1 MTERTRHR
9 LTGSIFLIALAFI
22 LLPMIFDGRGMDPVE
37 LGAITE
43 PEPRDNRPA
52 VRPPQPVVDPEVVAG
67 ASAMRDAVD
76 ADGFM
81 PATGSRVGEP
91 VLRREPTR
99 TPASTQPEGPGWAVQ
114 LASFSDRSNA
124 VALRDRLRADGYP
137 AILSDLRQGTRTST
151 RVAIGPIVSRD
162 EAVKLQRELSN
173 RYELAAIVVAF
184 SP

>member
-22 LLPMIFDGRGMDPVE
+22 LLPMLFDGRGMDPVE

-43 PEPRDNRPA
+43 PEPRDNRPL

-67 ASAMRDAVD
+67 VAVLRDAVD
-76 ADGFM
+76 AEGFLS
-81 PATGSRVGEP
+81 ATGSRLGEP
-91 VLRREPTR
+91 VLRQEPAR
-99 TPASTQPEGPGWAVQ
+99 MPAATQAEGPAWAVQ

-137 AILSDLRQGTRTST
+137 AILSDLRQGATTRT
-151 RVAIGPIVSRD
+151 RVAIGPILSRD
-162 EAVKLQRELSN
+162 EATKLQQELSN
-173 RYELAAIVVAF
+173 RYQLSPIIVAF
-184 SP
+184 GP